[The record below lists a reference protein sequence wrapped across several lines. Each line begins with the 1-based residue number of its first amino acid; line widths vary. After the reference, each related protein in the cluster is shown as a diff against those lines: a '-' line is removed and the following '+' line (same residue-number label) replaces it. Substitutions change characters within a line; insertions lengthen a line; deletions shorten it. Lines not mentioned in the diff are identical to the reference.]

1 MKNNIFRALALLLG
15 LTFLLPALVFAQT
28 GTSSTTPGIRANI
41 KANLSASTT
50 PARPNAVVNLDAR
63 MQRAKEKAAQEIER
77 RIKALGMLEERIN
90 AMKRVSTNFKT
101 DLGTMVDTEIANLQT
116 LRVRIEAAI
125 DGETLKT
132 DVQSIT
138 RSYRIFALVMP
149 KAQIAAAAD
158 KIVRMTAMLSELGGK
173 LKARIDAAAAAGVD
187 VTTLNTALAELAAK
201 INSANAHAQT
211 AVNGTATLAPDEGDK
226 AKMEANKTAL
236 QAARTELKAAHED
249 IKAARALIKQI
260 IDGLKDIQSTDV
272 SAPAEADAEAQI

>member
-1 MKNNIFRALALLLG
+1 
-15 LTFLLPALVFAQT
+15 
-28 GTSSTTPGIRANI
+28 
-41 KANLSASTT
+41 
-50 PARPNAVVNLDAR
+50 
-63 MQRAKEKAAQEIER
+63 
-77 RIKALGMLEERIN
+77 MLEERIN